1 MISIKPFN
9 ISHTNLP
16 VLVAKLQDL
25 ITEHP
30 DKNWQVLIKERQS
43 ARSVEQNARLWSL
56 YTSIGS
62 YLGYTEEEMHQ
73 LLGYKFLLEE
83 KWIGRDKITR
93 VKSTTKLSV
102 KDMAEYQD
110 KICAWAG
117 NLGWSDDSGF

>member
-1 MISIKPFN
+1 MMAIPPFN

-25 ITEHP
+25 ITLHP

-56 YTSIGS
+56 YTSIGN
-62 YLGYTEEEMHQ
+62 YLGYTAEEMHM
-73 LLGYKFLLEE
+73 LMGYKFLLEE
-83 KWIGRDKITR
+83 RWVGKEKITR

-102 KDMAEYQD
+102 KDMAEYMD
-110 KICAWAG
+110 KVCAWAG
-117 NLGWSDDSGF
+117 NLGWSDDSSF